1 MRLLLVHGGRVS
13 RALDFQTMRQSHCGR
28 RWWKYHAS
36 CSVNLLMCRAEK
48 TEGGLAGRS
57 DEIPC
62 SYALAL
68 LRIVGKGIARN
79 SLLLWMEKPV
89 FSLNAPLTLS
99 GHQRL
104 RFHR

>member
-1 MRLLLVHGGRVS
+1 VKVPTIDGAVQLKVPERTQSGGVLRLR
-13 RALDFQTMRQSHCGR
+13 
-28 RWWKYHAS
+28 
-36 CSVNLLMCRAEK
+36 
-48 TEGGLAGRS
+48 
-57 DEIPC
+57 
-62 SYALAL
+62 
-68 LRIVGKGIARN
+68 GKGIARN